1 MEDNRLEKSFLSLY
15 DKFHS
20 LNSHC
25 QIKYPKDTELNT
37 KLKEISL
44 IFEDLNEHYFW
55 EEINRRDEEDDQT
68 NPH

>member
-1 MEDNRLEKSFLSLY
+1 MEDNLLEKSFLSLY

-25 QIKYPKDTELNT
+25 QIKYKTDTVLVG
-37 KLKEISL
+37 KLKTISL

-55 EEINRRDEEDDQT
+55 EEINRRDEE
-68 NPH
+68 NGESNAH